1 MWLREPLTQRVPWEG
16 EKKEKK
22 EKEKKERCKP
32 MVLCKRYH
40 NGIGRRKRSHCIRLM
55 VSNWAHAVL
64 HTKMAP
70 RKLRNG
76 SHLLLWLPT
85 TVWLNFT
92 SMCNSSQHA
101 ITFTSLLM
109 QTDLQ
114 SLKNFFFFH
123 TIGDQQALK
132 TNGKGSLNNL
142 KTPRGKEK
150 SQFALS
156 ILLLPMHE
164 AWYQA
169 LSGKFCTV
177 SLWHLDNWLG
187 KSFPAISKLKG
198 F

>member
-114 SLKNFFFFH
+114 SLKNFFFFSH
-123 TIGDQQALK
+123 NRGSAGFKDKWERQLK
-132 TNGKGSLNNL
+132 QFENSEREGKKPICTLHLAITN
-142 KTPRGKEK
+142 
-150 SQFALS
+150 
-156 ILLLPMHE
+156 
-164 AWYQA
+164 AWGMIPSTFKKV
-169 LSGKFCTV
+169 LHCFTV
-177 SLWHLDNWLG
+177 AFG
-187 KSFPAISKLKG
+187 
-198 F
+198 